1 MLDPEGLCP
10 KGVPRGLPPRGL
22 WFRGLGTGFGLV
34 FREDPPYLMLLTWS
48 KHIQYMQMPITI
60 HLMIF
65 RGSPSFGLLN

>member
-22 WFRGLGTGFGLV
+22 WFRGLGIGFGLV

-48 KHIQYMQMPITI
+48 EHIHANAYYY
-60 HLMIF
+60 
-65 RGSPSFGLLN
+65 SFDDFSWVSVFWSV